1 MDKYEYKLKLEQ
13 IRKLMEGKD
22 YKTAAQIAGDINWKK
37 VKSVATLCMIGEIYE
52 KAGNLEESREILLMA
67 YDRSPVGR
75 NIIYRLTLVAIKL
88 KSLEEAQEY
97 YEEFLEVAPHDNMK
111 YVLKYE
117 LSRAKGVSLED
128 LISILEEF
136 KEREYTEEWAFELAC
151 LYHEAGNGEK
161 CVDIC
166 DELILWFGEGK
177 YVERALELKMLYQ
190 PLNKLQEDKYRRFKQ
205 QKEGVVE
212 VSPND
217 TLVSGEI
224 VSDTVKI
231 PTILPDAG
239 RFNTQNLQAELARS
253 MQQIIDA
260 TEQGTVQDTIQ
271 NIKKMVGEVPIY
283 HTQQLEE
290 EKPEGMESW
299 PATEE
304 GTEEMEAWPAA
315 EEGPEGMEPWPAAE
329 EGTEEMEPWP
339 AAEGD
344 AEGLEAWPMEDAE
357 DTGSRPMEEDQES
370 PVAGVPLEEGGLSDQ
385 EQGLSGQQEAED
397 EIPDGALNIDFKGI
411 LSEEYDGQISLRVP
425 DAPRRD
431 LQITGQMSIEDI
443 LSEWEK
449 TKEAARIAIAEA
461 EQRKLEAAKSRALAE
476 AESLM
481 ERLTQTQ
488 VMEAEV
494 EAVYVAPVSEI
505 PELQEA
511 IAVVTEDSQLVEGF
525 PTKEIPVRAIAAALS
540 TAEEETSAAEKEAS
554 TAEEGASAPEKEA
567 STAAKE
573 ASTVGKETSTAAK
586 VDSTVAKE
594 TSAAKVDSTAAKKTS
609 TEEEES
615 LAKRII
621 RQQKQQQ
628 KELEQELRKER
639 LMESEVTLEKTEEDV
654 PLTGLTEDQKKIFTY
669 FTLISGME
677 RQLCQ
682 ALEGARQRKKNRS
695 TSHAGNLAIMGGKG
709 SGKTALATN
718 FAKAYQK
725 YAQRTGG
732 KVGKISASVLNQ
744 KDASQLFATLEGGC
758 LIIERAGDLSR
769 ESVKSLSAL
778 MEGETK
784 GLLVVLEDNREGIE
798 KAMGRDSGFA
808 KKFTEQI
815 RVPVFTNDELVAFA
829 KAYAREQNCE
839 IDDMGVLALYNSISN
854 IQKVDEA
861 TTLTEVKDI
870 MDEAIY
876 RANRGGLKKLFGG
889 KRNTENGLV
898 LIKEKDFDI

>member
-290 EKPEGMESW
+290 EEPEGMESW
-299 PATEE
+299 PAAEE
-304 GTEEMEAWPAA
+304 DAEGMESWPAA
-315 EEGPEGMEPWPAAE
+315 K

-554 TAEEGASAPEKEA
+554 TAEEEA
-567 STAAKE
+567 STAENGDAGAAKE
-573 ASTVGKETSTAAK
+573 
-586 VDSTVAKE
+586 
-594 TSAAKVDSTAAKKTS
+594 TS

-654 PLTGLTEDQKKIFTY
+654 PLTGLTEEQKKIFTY

>member
-117 LSRAKGVSLED
+117 LSRAKGISLED

-290 EKPEGMESW
+290 EEPEGMESW
-299 PATEE
+299 PAAEE
-304 GTEEMEAWPAA
+304 DAEGMESWPAA
-315 EEGPEGMEPWPAAE
+315 K

-554 TAEEGASAPEKEA
+554 TAEEEA
-567 STAAKE
+567 STAENGDAGAAKE
-573 ASTVGKETSTAAK
+573 
-586 VDSTVAKE
+586 
-594 TSAAKVDSTAAKKTS
+594 TS

-654 PLTGLTEDQKKIFTY
+654 PLTGLTEEQKKIFTY

>member
-52 KAGNLEESREILLMA
+52 KAGNLEESQEILLMA

-151 LYHEAGNGEK
+151 LYHEASNGEK

-290 EKPEGMESW
+290 EGLEGMEAW
-299 PATEE
+299 PAAEE
-304 GTEEMEAWPAA
+304 EAEGMEAWPAA
-315 EEGPEGMEPWPAAE
+315 EEGTEGMEPWPAAEEGTEEMELWPVEDAEEEGMEPWPAAE

-339 AAEGD
+339 V
-344 AEGLEAWPMEDAE
+344 EDAE

-370 PVAGVPLEEGGLSDQ
+370 PVAGVPLETGGLSDQ

-425 DAPRRD
+425 DAPRQD

-494 EAVYVAPVSEI
+494 EAVYVAPVSDI
-505 PELQEA
+505 PELQVA
-511 IAVVTEDSQLVEGF
+511 MAVVTEDSQLVEGF

-540 TAEEETSAAEKEAS
+540 TAEEETSAPEKEAS
-554 TAEEGASAPEKEA
+554 TAEEEA
-567 STAAKE
+567 STAENGDAGAAKE
-573 ASTVGKETSTAAK
+573 
-586 VDSTVAKE
+586 
-594 TSAAKVDSTAAKKTS
+594 TS

-709 SGKTALATN
+709 SGKTALATD